1 MTAIEKVY
9 SRLFRDRSAA
19 KPGRNAADRGEN
31 DAPMRLRRRKTERL
45 TRLLVELDR
54 ASADGRLRRLPA
66 RSSRVS
72 LLRLS

>member
-1 MTAIEKVY
+1 MGANRE
-9 SRLFRDRSAA
+9 RNRRDQR
-19 KPGRNAADRGEN
+19 EN
-31 DAPMRLRRRKTERL
+31 GVPMRLRRRKTERL

-66 RSSRVS
+66 RSARVS